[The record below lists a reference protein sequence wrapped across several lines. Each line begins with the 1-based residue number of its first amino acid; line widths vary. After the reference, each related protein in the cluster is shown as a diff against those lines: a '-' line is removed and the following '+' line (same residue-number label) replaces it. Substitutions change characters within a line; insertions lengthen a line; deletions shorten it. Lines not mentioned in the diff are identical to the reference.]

1 VISARST
8 DSASDLQSPFLR
20 RWAYCNAVA
29 ESPLR
34 CAVITVT
41 NLLPTIYEAIA
52 SAIGIMASEEAPW
65 GGEEYEV
72 TDGGDIQHSD
82 EQVDQVAQDS
92 HGSGDAADNGSDD
105 GGDYDPE
112 SVTFNTTTENL
123 EPAASSTPTQR
134 SAAKPKMSGGFIV
147 EASDDEEET
156 PNTGAVPSVHLQT
169 QMSSGNDFRNGNSAT
184 PSNTNAAPPHLSAAV
199 AGLDPVALFEAR
211 IKEDPRGDMD
221 AWLGLMAEQRRRSRL
236 DDLRGVYNRFL
247 EVFPQAVC
255 HFMS

>member
-1 VISARST
+1 
-8 DSASDLQSPFLR
+8 
-20 RWAYCNAVA
+20 
-29 ESPLR
+29 
-34 CAVITVT
+34 
-41 NLLPTIYEAIA
+41 
-52 SAIGIMASEEAPW
+52 MASEEAPW

-112 SVTFNTTTENL
+112 SVTFNTTTENS
-123 EPAASSTPTQR
+123 EPATSSTPTQR
-134 SAAKPKMSGGFIV
+134 AAAKPKMSGGFIV
-147 EASDDEEET
+147 EASDDDEEA

-184 PSNTNAAPPHLSAAV
+184 PSNTNAAPPHLSATV

-255 HFMS
+255 HFIS